1 MSYQVLARKYRP
13 KNFETLVGQEHVV
26 RALTHALA
34 SGRLHHAY
42 LFTGTRGV
50 GKTTLSRILAKS
62 LNCIGPDGNGGITP
76 TPCGVC
82 EACTAIDAGRFV
94 DYIEMDAA
102 SNRGVDEMAQ
112 MLEQAVYAPS
122 NARFKVYMI
131 DEVHMLT
138 NHAFNSMLKTLEEPP
153 EHVKFILATTD
164 PQKIPV
170 TVLSRC
176 LQFNL
181 KQMPP
186 GHIISHLENILGQE
200 GITFEQPA
208 LRLLAAG
215 AHGSMRDA
223 LSLTDQA
230 IAYAAGEV
238 TLDAVQGMLGAL
250 DQSYLIRLLDALA
263 AQDGADLLA
272 VADEMATRSLSYN
285 GALQDLGTLLHRI
298 ALAQTVPAALPQDL
312 PEYADVVRLAA
323 AFDAEEVQ
331 LYYQIAVHGRNELGL
346 APDEYAGFSMTLLRM
361 LAFRPGVGGAEGQPA
376 AAPAL
381 SRPAAVAAAR
391 AAAAAPPA
399 RAAAHVQAS
408 HASVTPPAVMAGAAA
423 VMARGEMP
431 VRAPAASHGT
441 AGASTG
447 ASGLAASAS
456 SSTHGNTAG
465 GMAPSA
471 TTPPK
476 PMTLAEASAQA
487 QGRAP
492 TAPDAMPGAAPVPT
506 SPATSSPTSPATSTA
521 TSAPTSTAT
530 SSPQFAA
537 APQSPA
543 SQDAASAT
551 LATLAAQV
559 EAAHS
564 AHLEPVPAAALA
576 AHAVAQAAPAVS
588 AAPAASISPAR
599 AALNAAL
606 EAARAASKPGA
617 RAYGGGPSAS
627 AAAAATA
634 TSANQS
640 PGAEPATSPSRAAA
654 AGHAAAPSQPQSP
667 NASHGAPSGS
677 GTASAAKSAA
687 TSSATSAAAS
697 ASTFAP
703 TSSAAS
709 PMASAQSAA
718 PSRTAPWEDMPPA
731 ASMGGDAHAAVLE
744 APVRQVA
751 PQAQPARQ
759 ATPVAAP
766 QRAPAAQP
774 AQQQA
779 DDEDDL
785 PPWVTEFS
793 DDSAIA
799 QSMPAQQDYAPAAH
813 SPSQPSSHGQP
824 ARAAYGQPA
833 GAAQAQ
839 PHSANQGQPHNA
851 SNGGAQQQAPAQQ
864 GYADDAQ
871 AFVAPARAAPG
882 PAKAPYAYVITPVP
896 ELDWDGNWPAV
907 AAALPLRGVAQQ
919 LAMQAELISCGID
932 GNAAVFKV
940 RVPIETWRTP
950 GNVEKLTLA
959 LTERFG
965 RAVRVDTEL
974 GAVWYTASA
983 EAQAHR
989 AACQRAAEDTVAND
1003 PFVNSMI
1010 REFDAWVVPGSIV
1023 PPPAASASAP
1033 S

>member
-13 KNFETLVGQEHVV
+13 RNFETLVGQEHVV
-26 RALTHALA
+26 RALTHALH

-62 LNCIGPDGNGGITP
+62 LNCIGPDGNGGITA

-112 MLEQAVYAPS
+112 LLEQAVYAPT

-186 GHIISHLENILGQE
+186 GHIVSHLDNILGQE
-200 GITFEQPA
+200 GVKFEQAA
-208 LRLLAAG
+208 LRLLAQG

-250 DQSYLIRLLDALA
+250 DQSYLVRLLDALA
-263 AQDGADLLA
+263 NRDGADLLA

-298 ALAQTVPAALPQDL
+298 ALAQTVPAALPSDL
-312 PEYADVVRLAA
+312 PEYADIIRLAA

-331 LYYQIAVHGRNELGL
+331 LFYQIAVHGRNELGL

-361 LAFRPGVGGAEGQPA
+361 LAFRPGVGGAEGVPA
-376 AAPAL
+376 AAPAAVAAI

-391 AAAAAPPA
+391 AAAAPAA
-399 RAAAHVQAS
+399 RAAAQVNAS
-408 HASVTPPAVMAGAAA
+408 HASVTPPAVVAGAAA
-423 VMARGEMP
+423 AMAR
-431 VRAPAASHGT
+431 ADAA
-441 AGASTG
+441 
-447 ASGLAASAS
+447 
-456 SSTHGNTAG
+456 
-465 GMAPSA
+465 
-471 TTPPK
+471 
-476 PMTLAEASAQA
+476 
-487 QGRAP
+487 AP
-492 TAPDAMPGAAPVPT
+492 TAQ
-506 SPATSSPTSPATSTA
+506 S
-521 TSAPTSTAT
+521 SAPAQ
-530 SSPQFAA
+530 QFAA
-537 APQSPA
+537 QAAPSFSAPPA
-543 SQDAASAT
+543 APAP
-551 LATLAAQV
+551 AQP
-559 EAAHS
+559 ADH
-564 AHLEPVPAAALA
+564 PVPAARAEQGAGDA
-576 AHAVAQAAPAVS
+576 AAWPAAPAATPPAAPMMPQAAAVPPAAAPAP
-588 AAPAASISPAR
+588 AAPAASGGPVSPAR
-599 AALNAAL
+599 AAINAAL
-606 EAARAASKPGA
+606 EAARAASKA
-617 RAYGGGPSAS
+617 ATGGSRPLPPASTPAATAAAPAAMATPAPAAAAPSAS
-627 AAAAATA
+627 AQASAASAPAA
-634 TSANQS
+634 
-640 PGAEPATSPSRAAA
+640 
-654 AGHAAAPSQPQSP
+654 AAAPSAFAPAAQAGYGAAPAPSSPAAPSASAMAMPPQS
-667 NASHGAPSGS
+667 AMS
-677 GTASAAKSAA
+677 
-687 TSSATSAAAS
+687 S
-697 ASTFAP
+697 ASTP
-703 TSSAAS
+703 AAARG
-709 PMASAQSAA
+709 P
-718 PSRTAPWEDMPPA
+718 APWEDMPPA
-731 ASMGGDAHAAVLE
+731 MAGDANTAVLE

-751 PQAQPARQ
+751 PQQAAPRPQVTQPAPQ
-759 ATPVAAP
+759 SYAPPATK
-766 QRAPAAQP
+766 
-774 AQQQA
+774 QA
-779 DDEDDL
+779 DPEDDL

-793 DDSAIA
+793 DDTAVAMS
-799 QSMPAQQDYAPAAH
+799 APAD
-813 SPSQPSSHGQP
+813 
-824 ARAAYGQPA
+824 A
-833 GAAQAQ
+833 GAQGGHGAQ
-839 PHSANQGQPHNA
+839 PPA
-851 SNGGAQQQAPAQQ
+851 APASRP
-864 GYADDAQ
+864 
-871 AFVAPARAAPG
+871 APP

-919 LAMQAELISCGID
+919 LAMQAELISCTID
-932 GNAAVFKV
+932 GNAAVFKLK
-940 RVPIETWRTP
+940 VPIETWRTP

-959 LTERFG
+959 LNERFG

-974 GAVWYTASA
+974 GPAWYTASA
-983 EAQAHR
+983 EAQAFR
-989 AACQRAAEDTVAND
+989 EACQRAAEETVAND

-1010 REFDAWVVPGSIV
+1010 REFGAFVVPGSIV
-1023 PPPAASASAP
+1023 PPPPTAPAAN
-1033 S
+1033 